1 MDSLEKL
8 PCILSASERAR
19 KADELAREVSHH
31 GALELEKSL
40 TAKALGEK
48 LKESDR
54 KIRDLAES
62 IRNGSELREVKCTTV
77 KDFEHNVVHTRRLDT
92 KEIVSSRPMQAGERQ
107 QEMFAKPSKQ
117 LPLSEKFDELGKP
130 EVEAG
135 APNGGELREG
145 PADEEPLGPDDDND
159 DDDDDNEASTEAH

>member
-8 PCILSASERAR
+8 PCTLSASELRR

-31 GALELEKSL
+31 AALELEKSL

-48 LKESDR
+48 IKNSDR
-54 KIRDLAES
+54 KIVELAEQ
-62 IRNGSELREVKCTTV
+62 IRTGTEQREVKCTTV

-107 QEMFAKPSKQ
+107 AELFAKPSKQ

-130 EVEAG
+130 QEGEG

-145 PADEEPLGPDDDND
+145 PADEEPLGPDDES